1 MDWDD
6 GLLDQTPA
14 EERRRQQ
21 KMARKVKMPREDIVS
36 ITEGAPGYRG
46 VVTTVSVAGED
57 IIIMAKN
64 GSTLMIAHQMITNFA
79 EFRCGLVHKAV
90 VVAARDVEID
100 DEL

>member
-21 KMARKVKMPREDIVS
+21 KMARKVKMPREDVVS

-46 VVTTVSVAGED
+46 VATTISVAGED

-64 GSTLMIAHQMITNFA
+64 GSALMIAHQKLTNFA
-79 EFRCGLVHKAV
+79 EFQTWLVHKAV
-90 VVAARDVEID
+90 LVAARDVKID